1 MSIKAIALAAL
12 LLMTAT
18 IVRADDYFLSE
29 EEQEELEKEAPKED
43 FMKNFACLVATQR
56 FVYDKRSIIEKY
68 ASKPNQGFR
77 SKRLN
82 AAVFRTC
89 FETLTEDEKAKV
101 AAAKTRSDFDQITF
115 SGLTK
120 FDVTVP
126 LSNESPELTSDEASF
141 SKMFTDVEK
150 KVREIQKNT
159 MRENPD
165 KEEEEDDDTYEEIKR
180 ARGQK
185 PKIGALELDSP
196 MIKYMVFAFI
206 AVLGGL
212 FYLMFQRLNAD
223 AQPQVKKD
231 KKKNKKA
238 E

>member
-1 MSIKAIALAAL
+1 MKTITLAAL

-56 FVYDKRSIIEKY
+56 FIYEKRSIVEKY
-68 ASKPNQGFR
+68 TSKPNQGFR
-77 SKRLN
+77 NKRLT

-101 AAAKTRSDFDQITF
+101 GAAKTRSDFDQITF
-115 SGLTK
+115 SGLAK
-120 FDVTVP
+120 FDVSIP
-126 LSNESPELTSDEASF
+126 LSNELPELSGDEATF

-165 KEEEEDDDTYEEIKR
+165 KEEEDDEDTYEEIKR

-185 PKIGALELDSP
+185 PKIGALDIDSP
-196 MIKYMVFAFI
+196 MTKYMVLIFV

-223 AQPQVKKD
+223 AQPPVKKD